1 MHERNDTSFDPI
13 FLDPEFRS
21 KFDSLEK
28 RTQFYWNTS
37 SDLRSDGL
45 RQQIGDV
52 LKGTCHII
60 STSTEQNK
68 LIYKKVNELEDLIV
82 RHGKKINTNLR
93 GNNSNLISL
102 EKRRNA

>member
-21 KFDSLEK
+21 KFDNLEK

-37 SDLRSDGL
+37 SDLRSNGL
-45 RQQIGDV
+45 KQQIGDV

-82 RHGKKINTNLR
+82 RHGKKINTNL
-93 GNNSNLISL
+93 NLETRNKIKVCKL
-102 EKRRNA
+102 NEK